1 MNIYDIISEPWV
13 IHSDFLEKKLYTN
26 RVSEL
31 LISVGLHP
39 DDAKKYP
46 HQFSGGQRQRIA
58 IARALALNPEII
70 ICDEAV
76 SSLDVSIQAQIIK
89 LLSDL
94 RNEFSLSYLFIAH
107 DLQVVR
113 DLADRVIVMKSGK
126 IIEQGNVNDVFNN
139 PNDEYTKDLLK
150 ASLSID
156 KLIK

>member
-1 MNIYDIISEPWV
+1 
-13 IHSDFLEKKLYTN
+13 
-26 RVSEL
+26 
-31 LISVGLHP
+31 
-39 DDAKKYP
+39 
-46 HQFSGGQRQRIA
+46 
-58 IARALALNPEII
+58 LALNPEII

-150 ASLSID
+150 ASLSIE

>member
-1 MNIYDIISEPWV
+1 M
-13 IHSDFLEKKLYTN
+13 
-26 RVSEL
+26 
-31 LISVGLHP
+31 ISVGLSP

>member
-1 MNIYDIISEPWV
+1 MRNGRESTFRAKHV
-13 IHSDFLEKKLYTN
+13 IFTNDFSRGTQKITVRRLKT
-26 RVSEL
+26 
-31 LISVGLHP
+31 I
-39 DDAKKYP
+39 D
-46 HQFSGGQRQRIA
+46 F
-58 IARALALNPEII
+58 
-70 ICDEAV
+70 
-76 SSLDVSIQAQIIK
+76 
-89 LLSDL
+89 DL
-94 RNEFSLSYLFIAH
+94 RNKFLLSYLFITH